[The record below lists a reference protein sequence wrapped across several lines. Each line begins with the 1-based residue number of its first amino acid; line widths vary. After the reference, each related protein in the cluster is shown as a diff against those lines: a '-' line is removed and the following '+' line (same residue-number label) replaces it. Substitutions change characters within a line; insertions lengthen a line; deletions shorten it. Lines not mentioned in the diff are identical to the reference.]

1 MKTKLLFGSLLF
13 ALGPSLLCALAPKPT
28 APARITQSLDASWRF
43 LKSDATGAEA
53 PGFVDA
59 AWRQLD
65 VPHDWSIEG
74 PFDEKNPAGG
84 AGAFLPS
91 GVAWYRK
98 HFTVP
103 ASYAGRR
110 VFIEFDGVMQ
120 NSDVWINGQKLGHR
134 PFGYVSFHYELT
146 DHLSFGDGK
155 ENVLAVRADT
165 AVQPASRWYAGAGI
179 YRHVRLVVTDAVQL
193 TYQSTF
199 VTTPRIA
206 TDSASVRVS
215 STVRNQAKSA
225 RAVSLQVTLVAPD
238 GKKVATVESPSQ
250 TIAPDQSLDF
260 TVDLTV
266 AEPQLWQLES
276 PALYHAVARV
286 RAAGATV
293 DDRTVTF
300 GIRDAR
306 FESATGFWLNGKN
319 FKLYGACVHQD
330 GGAFGAAVPI
340 AIWEQRLS
348 ALREL
353 GVNALRTAHNPPD
366 PGFLDLC
373 DRMGFLVMDE
383 LFDCWTV
390 GKPDL
395 AGKPL
400 NDYHLYFDEW
410 SKIDARDTVRRDRN
424 HPSVILWSAG
434 NEIHDTPQEE
444 KAKRILA
451 GLVQV
456 FHENDPT
463 RPVTQALFR
472 PNVSHDYTN
481 GLADLLDVI
490 GTNYRDTELVEA
502 WRAKPGRKII
512 GTEQQHDRRTW
523 LTLRD
528 NAAEAG
534 QFLWTGVDY
543 LGESRGWPTVSAGAG
558 LVDRTGAIKPIG
570 RERQSWWS
578 PQPMVAI
585 ARRTA
590 PAPFAPT
597 DPGFVPLNR
606 RQVTFADWS
615 PANRDPHEENVEVY
629 SNCESIELFLNDQSL
644 GVQSLNADAS
654 PRSWKVAFAPGVL
667 RAVARNRG
675 AVVATTELRTA
686 GAPAKILLSANRSA
700 VTPTFEDVATVTAVV
715 VDAGGVVVPG
725 AANVVTFSA
734 DGPGDIVAVDSA
746 DNASHEPF
754 QTTSRRAFR
763 GRCVAFV
770 KATAAAG
777 SITITASAGDLESG
791 TLTLNLYR

>member
-103 ASYAGRR
+103 AFYAGRR

-286 RAAGATV
+286 RAAGAT
-293 DDRTVTF
+293 DR
-300 GIRDAR
+300 
-306 FESATGFWLNGKN
+306 K
-319 FKLYGACVHQD
+319 
-330 GGAFGAAVPI
+330 
-340 AIWEQRLS
+340 
-348 ALREL
+348 
-353 GVNALRTAHNPPD
+353 
-366 PGFLDLC
+366 
-373 DRMGFLVMDE
+373 
-383 LFDCWTV
+383 
-390 GKPDL
+390 
-395 AGKPL
+395 
-400 NDYHLYFDEW
+400 
-410 SKIDARDTVRRDRN
+410 
-424 HPSVILWSAG
+424 SV
-434 NEIHDTPQEE
+434 
-444 KAKRILA
+444 
-451 GLVQV
+451 V
-456 FHENDPT
+456 
-463 RPVTQALFR
+463 
-472 PNVSHDYTN
+472 
-481 GLADLLDVI
+481 
-490 GTNYRDTELVEA
+490 
-502 WRAKPGRKII
+502 
-512 GTEQQHDRRTW
+512 
-523 LTLRD
+523 
-528 NAAEAG
+528 
-534 QFLWTGVDY
+534 
-543 LGESRGWPTVSAGAG
+543 
-558 LVDRTGAIKPIG
+558 
-570 RERQSWWS
+570 
-578 PQPMVAI
+578 
-585 ARRTA
+585 
-590 PAPFAPT
+590 
-597 DPGFVPLNR
+597 
-606 RQVTFADWS
+606 
-615 PANRDPHEENVEVY
+615 
-629 SNCESIELFLNDQSL
+629 
-644 GVQSLNADAS
+644 
-654 PRSWKVAFAPGVL
+654 
-667 RAVARNRG
+667 
-675 AVVATTELRTA
+675 
-686 GAPAKILLSANRSA
+686 
-700 VTPTFEDVATVTAVV
+700 
-715 VDAGGVVVPG
+715 
-725 AANVVTFSA
+725 
-734 DGPGDIVAVDSA
+734 
-746 DNASHEPF
+746 
-754 QTTSRRAFR
+754 
-763 GRCVAFV
+763 
-770 KATAAAG
+770 
-777 SITITASAGDLESG
+777 
-791 TLTLNLYR
+791 